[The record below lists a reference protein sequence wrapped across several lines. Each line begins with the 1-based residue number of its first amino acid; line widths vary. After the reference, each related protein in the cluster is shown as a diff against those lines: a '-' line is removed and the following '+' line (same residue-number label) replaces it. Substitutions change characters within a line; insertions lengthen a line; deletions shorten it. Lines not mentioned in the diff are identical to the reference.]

1 MDQFI
6 KLLATTLAL
15 ITPTI
20 SSAQELHTFSN
31 GEVADADKINEN
43 FEYVLERASGG
54 CSAKQEG
61 SNVVIS
67 CPDGSSGVIAG
78 AGTVLVYP
86 SGEIGSIP
94 IIEYSNGDI
103 VWLDANDEILGP
115 SDYSGGTF
123 NIVKLSIDPVII
135 GNFFN
140 DESSLRTYLVSA
152 NSATRAY
159 FKSSDCTGDPFG
171 IRTQD
176 IVTLNSNYWII
187 PSNPNFETLL
197 FNSRRQSGS
206 VGSPMGGGCS
216 TGQFV
221 SDATLLQP
229 YTPAPEIVNAAY
241 PVRLEQLP

>member
-1 MDQFI
+1 MNQCI
-6 KLLATTLAL
+6 KLLAALLILA
-15 ITPTI
+15 IPAI
-20 SSAQELHTFSN
+20 PSAQELHTFSN

-43 FEYVLERASGG
+43 FNYVLDRASGG

-61 SNVVIS
+61 SNVVIT
-67 CPDGSSGVIAG
+67 CPNGSSGVIAG

-86 SGEIGSIP
+86 SGEIGSVP

-103 VWLDANDEILGP
+103 VWLDANDQVLGP
-115 SDYSGGTF
+115 SDYSGGTY
-123 NIVKLSIDPVII
+123 NIVILSTDPVII

-140 DESSLRTYLVSA
+140 DKNSLRTYLVSA
-152 NSATRAY
+152 NGATRAY

-171 IRTQD
+171 IRTQN
-176 IVTLNSNYWII
+176 IITLNGNYWVL

-197 FNSRRQSGS
+197 FNSKRQSGFE
-206 VGSPMGGGCS
+206 GRPMGGDCI

-221 SDATLLQP
+221 TDATLLQP
-229 YTPAPEIVNAAY
+229 YTPAPEILNAAY